1 MRSLKCLLFDLDGL
15 LVDSEPLQFRSYQY
29 ALQQFGFALNLDA
42 WIEWHRVEAST
53 TRWVRDQG
61 LDLDA
66 EEVRAV
72 KKVHYE
78 QLVAE
83 QLELKPGVR
92 ELIESCSGEFEL
104 GVVSSS
110 RLESI
115 EGCLRKF
122 GLHSH
127 FSTFVSG
134 ADLKRS
140 KPYPDA
146 YLEALKLMKSA
157 PGCALALEDSV
168 TGFRAATDAG
178 LICVVC
184 PDHFIPKSDDAFVAA
199 ILVVNSLSEL
209 NPEVLR
215 ATHARHN
222 ERNAGCGPV
231 SEDY

>member
-1 MRSLKCLLFDLDGL
+1 MRTLKYLLFDLDGL

-29 ALQQFGFALNLDA
+29 ALQQFGFDLNLDT

-53 TRWVRDQG
+53 TRWIRDQG

-78 QLVAE
+78 QLVAD

-92 ELIESCSGEFEL
+92 KLIESSSREFEL

-122 GLHSH
+122 NLHSH

-140 KPYPDA
+140 KPYPDP
-146 YLEALKLMKSA
+146 YLEALKLMNMA
-157 PGCALALEDSV
+157 PENALALEDSV
-168 TGFRAATDAG
+168 TGFSAATAAG
-178 LICVVC
+178 LICDVC
-184 PDHFIPKSDDAFVAA
+184 PDHFIPKPDEAFVAA
-199 ILVVNSLSEL
+199 TLVVESLSEL

-215 ATHARHN
+215 ATHAKHI
-222 ERNAGCGPV
+222 ERNASCDPV
-231 SEDY
+231 VED